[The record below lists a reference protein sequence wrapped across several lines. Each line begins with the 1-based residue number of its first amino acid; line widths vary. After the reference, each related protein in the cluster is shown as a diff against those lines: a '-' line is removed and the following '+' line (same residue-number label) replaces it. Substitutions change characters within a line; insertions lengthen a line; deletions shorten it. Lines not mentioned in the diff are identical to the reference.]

1 MDVPFRRRR
10 VAITAGA
17 AALALVGMSASFAQ
31 AAPVDVREQSAQQQ
45 VGSQASP
52 GQSAADLTD
61 GLTAEGLVEQIV
73 GSGVDVSNVTYTGAD
88 AAAGTV
94 SGMTDLGIE
103 SGVALSSGAVSG
115 EYSSLLGPNTD
126 DSMSTASGTAGDGD
140 LDAIVS
146 PLSTND
152 AAVLEFDFVP
162 ETDQISFTYAF
173 GSEEYNEYVDSSFND
188 VFGFFVNGENCAVTD
203 SGDPVTVNTI
213 NNDSNADLYNDNSHE
228 AETPFDT
235 ELDGFTDP
243 LVCAS
248 AVTAGESNHIKL
260 AIADTSDDIL
270 DSAVVIEQG
279 TFKANTAPVAE
290 DSAYTT
296 TLDTPVDT
304 PLDASDVDGDALS
317 YTVVDEPANGSLTG
331 TEADLTFTPDEGF
344 LGETSF
350 TFRANDGAADSNL
363 ATVTVTVVEES
374 TEAPSD
380 EPTDVPTDEP
390 TEAPSDE
397 PSDEPTEAPGDE
409 PTETPGDEPTETP
422 GDEPSEEPT
431 DEPTAGGELPR
442 TGVDAAVTMGAAGVL
457 LLIGGAAVF
466 LTRRN
471 RRS

>member
-1 MDVPFRRRR
+1 MDVPFRRGR

-31 AAPVDVREQSAQQQ
+31 AAPADLREQSAQQQ

-52 GQSAADLTD
+52 GQSAADLTG

-88 AAAGTV
+88 TAAGTV
-94 SGMTDLGIE
+94 SGVTDLGIE

-115 EYSSLLGPNTD
+115 EYSSLLGPNSD
-126 DSMSTASGTAGDGD
+126 DSMSTISGTAGDAD

-146 PLSTND
+146 PNSTND

-162 ETDQISFTYAF
+162 ETDQIAFTYVF

-213 NNDSNADLYNDNSHE
+213 NNESNAGLYNDNSQE
-228 AETPFDT
+228 ADTPFDT
-235 ELDGFTDP
+235 EFDGFTDP
-243 LVCAS
+243 LVCAA
-248 AVTAGESNHIKL
+248 AVTAGEANHIKL
-260 AIADTSDDIL
+260 AIADTSDEIL

-290 DSAYTT
+290 DSDFTT
-296 TLDTPVDT
+296 TLDTPVET

-317 YTVVDEPANGSLTG
+317 YTVVDEPANGTLTG
-331 TEADLTFTPDEGF
+331 TGADLTFTPDSGF

-363 ATVTVTVVEES
+363 ATVTVTVAEEP
-374 TEAPSD
+374 TEAPTD
-380 EPTDVPTDEP
+380 EPTDEP

-397 PSDEPTEAPGDE
+397 PSDEPTE
-409 PTETPGDEPTETP
+409 TPS
-422 GDEPSEEPT
+422 DEPSDEPT
-431 DEPTAGGELPR
+431 DEPTPGGELPR
-442 TGVDAAVTMGAAGVL
+442 TGVDAAVTMGAAGL
-457 LLIGGAAVF
+457 LLLLGGAAVF